1 MSGIENSFR
10 VRVAPGSR
18 LHFSWGLGSELRLL
32 EIQNPHTDQGDLSG
46 EATRVFWDKATD
58 TNLTVSLKTA
68 EQYKEM
74 QRSRLQGA
82 QDDAQL
88 ARVASYARTIREI
101 LMKRRLSIDIDGG
114 HSQLEAALWHLLEIF
129 FVDAP
134 RREGNLGED
143 FVHWLAAHADITD
156 AATGEFSSEYIQDLL
171 QDPAPDRKSE
181 YWPMIRRLVALGRT
195 STALELLKRHA
206 VMQEMEAVE
215 AGLVPMRPALK
226 AQLDVINFLDV
237 VIRRQPRMA
246 PSANRDTTA
255 RAFSSVPD
263 FTAARA
269 HWLTIVQEY
278 VSEGAY
284 EAARAASE
292 RTVEGARSVLAVLL
306 GQPAALR
313 ASTNNWL
320 ELAAAEIVHR
330 QGGCVEAANQLGA
343 VLTECQAAC
352 RRDDEESALLAMLA
366 ELLEALTDMDISGV
380 VSVMNS
386 FGLVQSWLMLHSL
399 ELMAAYPG
407 SAVGGGSA
415 GRSTGILTERLA
427 VSGCDQMEYFRL
439 IWAESLLPGCLGGGW
454 QLALQY
460 LAWCPQHGAAAAEA
474 LLEALPVNSCD
485 VRTLEKSL
493 VACRRLGL
501 GSTAAVLCRI
511 AGADALSRGFL
522 GSGVQWMVRAA
533 DPRRTAAVLEM
544 LEDMVAD
551 TLAARLDKYQAGP
564 LNLPG
569 GGELEALLDWLPGFG
584 EAGAEEAPAV
594 VPSGGRDLGAF
605 LVDVL
610 KLSRAMGKLAAA
622 RDANAP
628 PDDPAVLKS
637 LSAGHTALMSMV
649 ASRTPPRRLSVLLL
663 FYALPLLEATAAGGR
678 LFSLPDVQ
686 QLLDWMSECECRVGA
701 VSGGEGLVLSYPD
714 APPCARAVQ
723 LALVRAMARAH
734 TLQNESAGGGNV
746 GGVGGAMIQAAAGG

>member
-1 MSGIENSFR
+1 MPVVRACFGRR
-10 VRVAPGSR
+10 V
-18 LHFSWGLGSELRLL
+18 
-32 EIQNPHTDQGDLSG
+32 Q
-46 EATRVFWDKATD
+46 
-58 TNLTVSLKTA
+58 
-68 EQYKEM
+68 
-74 QRSRLQGA
+74 
-82 QDDAQL
+82 
-88 ARVASYARTIREI
+88 
-101 LMKRRLSIDIDGG
+101 
-114 HSQLEAALWHLLEIF
+114 
-129 FVDAP
+129 
-134 RREGNLGED
+134 D
-143 FVHWLAAHADITD
+143 FVHWLTAHADITD
-156 AATGEFSSEYIQDLL
+156 AVTGDSSSERIQELL
-171 QDPAPDRKSE
+171 HDSAPDINSE
-181 YWPMIRRLVALGRT
+181 YWPMVRRLVALGRT
-195 STALELLKRHA
+195 STALELLKRHT
-206 VMQEMEAVE
+206 VVGEMEAVE
-215 AGLVPMRPALK
+215 AGLVLMRPGLK
-226 AQLDVINFLDV
+226 AQLDLINFLDV

-263 FTAARA
+263 FTATRA
-269 HWLTIVQEY
+269 HWLNVVQEY
-278 VSEGAY
+278 VTEGAY

-313 ASTNNWL
+313 AATHNWL

-415 GRSTGILTERLA
+415 SRNTEILTERLA

-439 IWAESLLPGCLGGGW
+439 AWAESLLPGCLGGGW

-460 LAWCPQHGAAAAEA
+460 LAWCPQHGEAAAEA

-485 VRTLEKSL
+485 VRSLEKAL

-501 GSTAAVLCRI
+501 GSTAAVLCRV
-511 AGADALSRGFL
+511 AGADALSRGYL
-522 GSGVQWMVRAA
+522 GSGLQWMVRAA
-533 DPRRTAAVLEM
+533 DPRRTATVLEM
-544 LEDMVAD
+544 LEGMVAD
-551 TLAARLDKYQAGP
+551 SLAARLNKYQAGP
-564 LNLPG
+564 LDLPG
-569 GGELEALLDWLPGFG
+569 GGELQALLDWLPGAGQAGGG
-584 EAGAEEAPAV
+584 EAPPS
-594 VPSGGRDLGAF
+594 VPGGGRGVGTF

-610 KLSRAMGKLAAA
+610 KLSRAMGQLAAA
-622 RDANAP
+622 RDSNAQ
-628 PDDPAVLKS
+628 PDDAAVLNS
-637 LSAGHTALMSMV
+637 LSAGHDALMSMV
-649 ASRTPPRRLSVLLL
+649 RGRTPPRRLFVALV

-678 LFSLPDVQ
+678 LFSLADVQ
-686 QLLDWMSECECRVGA
+686 QLLDWMGECESRVGA
-701 VSGGEGLVLSYPD
+701 ASAGEGTVLSDPD
-714 APPCARAVQ
+714 ASRCARSVQ

-734 TLQNESAGGGNV
+734 TLQEESNGAATGDSVGSGRGIVYAADGG
-746 GGVGGAMIQAAAGG
+746 